1 MDRNNNKKVLVAGGA
16 GFIGSHL
23 CDRLI
28 KEEYQ
33 VLCID
38 NFLSGSMDN
47 ICHLISNKQFSFMNH
62 DVISPVNIVVTLL
75 SRVVSLIMSV
85 FSMSYIQSVTT

>member
-1 MDRNNNKKVLVAGGA
+1 MDRNNNKKVLVTGGA

-38 NFLSGSMDN
+38 NLLSGSMDN
-47 ICHLISNKQFSFMNH
+47 ICHLISNKKFSFMNH
-62 DVISPVNIVVTLL
+62 DVISPVDIVVTLL
-75 SRVVSLIMSV
+75 SRVVTLIMSV